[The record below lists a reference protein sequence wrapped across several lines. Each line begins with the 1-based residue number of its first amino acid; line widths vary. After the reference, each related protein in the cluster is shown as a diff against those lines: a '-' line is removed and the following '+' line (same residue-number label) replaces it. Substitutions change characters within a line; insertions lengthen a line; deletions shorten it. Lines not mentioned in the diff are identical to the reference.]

1 VSGWRVPLTDIAVS
15 EEDVQAVLEC
25 LHEGWLTMGPRTQ
38 RFEQELAASIGTTHA
53 VTCSSGTAA
62 LHLACQA
69 AGLGPGDEM
78 IVPAFTFVASAS
90 AARFVGA
97 TPVLCD
103 VLGPHDLNIDVEDVA
118 RRITP
123 RTRAVMAVHF
133 CGYAAD
139 LPALRELCD
148 AHELILI
155 EDCAEAIGARVDMD
169 PTHPNPTHPNP
180 THPNPT
186 QQVGTV
192 GELGAFSFF
201 SKNQLCVG
209 EGGMVST
216 EDDELAK
223 RVRLLRSHAL
233 TSGTW
238 DRHRGHDPA
247 YDIVDIGFN
256 FRIDEPRAALGLSR
270 MQRLEQDIE
279 ARRAVVRAYRER
291 LAQVPGIELAWD
303 NRAVELATHF
313 AFPVLLAD
321 REARDRF
328 REDLKAGGV
337 QTTWYPALHT
347 FSEYRDAAPLDSLP
361 RALEVSERHCMLP
374 LSATMDESDIDVV
387 VETVLSCASQ

>member
-1 VSGWRVPLTDIAVS
+1 MNDWRVPLTDIAVT

-25 LHEGWLTMGPRTQ
+25 LDEGWLTMGPRTQ
-38 RFEQELAASIGTTHA
+38 RFEQELAKSIGTPHA
-53 VTCSSGTAA
+53 ITVSSGTAA

-103 VLGPHDLNIDVEDVA
+103 ILGPHDLNIDPEDVA

-123 RTRAVMAVHF
+123 RTKAVMAVHF
-133 CGYAAD
+133 CGYPAD
-139 LPALRELCD
+139 VLALRELCD
-148 AHELILI
+148 ERGLILL
-155 EDCAEAIGARVDMD
+155 EDCAEAIGARVDESGR
-169 PTHPNPTHPNP
+169 
-180 THPNPT
+180 
-186 QQVGTV
+186 QVGTI

-216 EDDELAK
+216 ADEQLAK
-223 RVRLLRSHAL
+223 HVRLLRSHAL

-270 MQRLEQDIE
+270 MQRLEGDIA

-291 LAQVPGIELAWD
+291 LAEVPGLELPWD
-303 NRAVELATHF
+303 ERAVELATHF
-313 AFPVLLAD
+313 AFPVLLPD

-328 REDLKAGGV
+328 REELKAGGV
-337 QTTWYPALHT
+337 QTTWYPALQT
-347 FSEYRDAAPLDSLP
+347 FSEYRDAAPPEGLP

-374 LSATMDESDIDVV
+374 LSATMGEEEIEIV
-387 VETVLSCASQ
+387 VETALSCVSRVSA

>member
-1 VSGWRVPLTDIAVS
+1 MSNWRVPLTDIRVS
-15 EEDVQAVLEC
+15 EDDVQAVLEC
-25 LHEGWLTMGPRTQ
+25 LREGWLTMGPRTQ
-38 RFEQELAASIGTTHA
+38 RFEQELAQSIGTPHA
-53 VTCSSGTAA
+53 VTVSSGTAA

-97 TPVLCD
+97 KPVLCD
-103 VLGPHDLNIDVEDVA
+103 ILGPHDLNIDVEDVA

-133 CGYAAD
+133 CGYPAD
-139 LPALRELCD
+139 VLALRELCD
-148 AHELILI
+148 ERGLILL
-155 EDCAEAIGARVDMD
+155 EDCAEAIGARVDESGR
-169 PTHPNPTHPNP
+169 
-180 THPNPT
+180 
-186 QQVGTV
+186 QVGTV

-216 EDDELAK
+216 SDEELAK
-223 RVRLLRSHAL
+223 HVRLLRSHAL

-270 MQRLEQDIE
+270 MQRLEQDIA
-279 ARRAVVRAYRER
+279 ARRAVVRAYREC
-291 LAQVPGIELAWD
+291 LAEMPGLEMPWD
-303 NRAVELATHF
+303 ERAVELATHF
-313 AFPVLLAD
+313 AFPVLLPN

-328 REDLKAGGV
+328 REELKAGEV
-337 QTTWYPALHT
+337 QTTWYPALQT
-347 FSEYRDAAPLDSLP
+347 FSEYRDAAPPGGLP

-374 LSATMDESDIDVV
+374 LSATMSEEDVEIV
-387 VETVLSCASQ
+387 VETVLSCVSRV

>member
-1 VSGWRVPLTDIAVS
+1 
-15 EEDVQAVLEC
+15 
-25 LHEGWLTMGPRTQ
+25 
-38 RFEQELAASIGTTHA
+38 
-53 VTCSSGTAA
+53 
-62 LHLACQA
+62 
-69 AGLGPGDEM
+69 M

-103 VLGPHDLNIDVEDVA
+103 ILGPHDLNIDPEDVA

-123 RTRAVMAVHF
+123 RTKAVMAVHF
-133 CGYAAD
+133 CGYPAD
-139 LPALRELCD
+139 VLALRELCD
-148 AHELILI
+148 ERGLILL
-155 EDCAEAIGARVDMD
+155 EDCAEAIGARVDESGR
-169 PTHPNPTHPNP
+169 
-180 THPNPT
+180 
-186 QQVGTV
+186 QVGTI

-216 EDDELAK
+216 ADEQLAK
-223 RVRLLRSHAL
+223 HVRLLRSHAL

-270 MQRLEQDIE
+270 MQRLEGDIA

-291 LAQVPGIELAWD
+291 LAEVPGLELPWD
-303 NRAVELATHF
+303 ERAVELATHF
-313 AFPVLLAD
+313 AFPVLLPD

-328 REDLKAGGV
+328 REELKAGGV
-337 QTTWYPALHT
+337 QTTWYPALQT
-347 FSEYRDAAPLDSLP
+347 FSEYRDAAPPEGLP

-374 LSATMDESDIDVV
+374 LSATMGEEEIEIV
-387 VETVLSCASQ
+387 VETALSCVSRVSA

>member
-1 VSGWRVPLTDIAVS
+1 MSDWRVPLTDIAVS
-15 EEDVQAVLEC
+15 EEDVQAVLAC
-25 LHEGWLTMGPRTQ
+25 LKEGWLTMGPRTQ
-38 RFEQELAASIGTTHA
+38 RFEQELSASIGTPHA

-78 IVPAFTFVASAS
+78 IVPAYTFVASAS

-103 VLGPHDLNIDVEDVA
+103 IHGPHDLNLDPKDVE

-139 LPALRELCD
+139 VLALRELCD
-148 AHELILI
+148 AHDLILI
-155 EDCAEAIGARVDMD
+155 EDCAEAIWAQIDQSGR
-169 PTHPNPTHPNP
+169 
-180 THPNPT
+180 
-186 QQVGTV
+186 QVGTV

-216 EDDELAK
+216 ADEELAK

-270 MQRLEQDIE
+270 MQRLEQDIQ

-291 LAQVPGIELAWD
+291 LAGVAGLALAWND
-303 NRAVELATHF
+303 DAVELATHF
-313 AFPVLLAD
+313 AFPVLLED
-321 REARDRF
+321 RAARDRF
-328 REDLKAGGV
+328 REDLKASGI
-337 QTTWYPALHT
+337 QTTWYPALHS
-347 FSEYRDAAPLDSLP
+347 FSEYRDAAPPGGLP
-361 RALEVSERHCMLP
+361 RSLEVAERHCMLP
-374 LSATMDESDIDVV
+374 LSATMNESDVEAV
-387 VETVLSCASQ
+387 VEAVRSCVGCV